1 LPRKWHWKIPHPRNG
16 DDLMVIA
23 SWHIENSKLEKPTN
37 EEFSEEIQSA
47 AVTLALLT
55 AGSTS
60 IRAQSENS
68 GEAAGDIARP
78 QTSSPTD
85 FVDTLNSIFGK
96 QTTQRATHAKGIVVR
111 GKFTPAEAA
120 QGLSKAPH
128 FRQAVPVT
136 VRFSDNTGIP
146 TLRDADDHAT
156 PHGMALKFHLPDGSA
171 TDLVTHS
178 FNGFPAATGDEM
190 RQFLIAIGS
199 SGAGV
204 SSPTPLDTFLA
215 AHPAAKTFVTTQDP
229 PPVSYATLAYF
240 GVNSFRFINAEGKA
254 TVGRYQ
260 IIPKAGKHFSSKEE
274 AAKAAPDYLT
284 SELQG
289 RLAEAPIDFDFR
301 LQLPESGD
309 KTDDPSITWS
319 DKNKT
324 VELGV
329 IEITSLVPDS
339 YLAQRA
345 LLFLPGLLPVGI
357 EPADPMIQFRNK
369 AYPISYD
376 RRHAGETK

>member
-1 LPRKWHWKIPHPRNG
+1 MKNPKK
-16 DDLMVIA
+16 
-23 SWHIENSKLEKPTN
+23 K
-37 EEFSEEIQSA
+37 IQSA
-47 AVTLALLT
+47 VVTIALLT
-55 AGSTS
+55 AGGTS
-60 IRAQSENS
+60 IRAQSES
-68 GEAAGDIARP
+68 SREAAGDVARP

-96 QTTQRATHAKGIVVR
+96 QTTQRATHAKGIVVQ
-111 GKFTPAEAA
+111 GKFKPVEAA

-128 FRQAVPVT
+128 FGQAVPVT

-146 TLRDADDHAT
+146 TLPDADDHAT
-156 PHGMALKFHLPDGSA
+156 PHGMALKFHLPDGSE

-199 SGAGV
+199 SGTGV

-229 PPVSYATLAYF
+229 YF
-240 GVNSFRFINAEGKA
+240 GVNSFRFINADGKV
-254 TVGRYQ
+254 TVARYQ
-260 IIPKAGKHFSSKEE
+260 IIPKAGKHFLSKEDV
-274 AAKAAPDYLT
+274 AKAAPDYLT
-284 SELQG
+284 SELRS
-289 RLAEAPIDFDFR
+289 RLAKAPIDFDFR

-309 KTDDPSITWS
+309 KIDNPSITWS

-324 VELGV
+324 VDLGV
-329 IEITSLVPDS
+329 IEITSIVPDS
-339 YLAQRA
+339 DLTQRA

-376 RRHAGETK
+376 RRHAGETKK